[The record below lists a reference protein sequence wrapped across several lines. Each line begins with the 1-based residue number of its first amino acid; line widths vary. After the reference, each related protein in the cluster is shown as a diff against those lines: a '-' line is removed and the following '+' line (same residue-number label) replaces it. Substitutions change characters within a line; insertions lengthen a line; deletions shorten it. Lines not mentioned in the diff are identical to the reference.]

1 MTGNIVNVAK
11 KNLKKTTCATDK
23 VCPAAFIIVVGD
35 ADNLMHEE
43 PRDADGERPDW
54 RSCTIS
60 GGRSKRDDQRF
71 LFLRPLQRSINTVD
85 VLVLSGARR

>member
-1 MTGNIVNVAK
+1 
-11 KNLKKTTCATDK
+11 
-23 VCPAAFIIVVGD
+23 
-35 ADNLMHEE
+35 MHEE

-85 VLVLSGARR
+85 VLVLSGARRGSIENTSFCRPRRRRRKIRFG